1 MTSTTSTDAPVPP
14 SLTRITLTVF
24 LPFAGGY
31 FLSYFYRSVNAIIAP
46 QLVSEIELDAGDLG
60 LLTSAYF
67 FAFAAIQL
75 PLGVMLDRFGPRRVQ
90 AALLLCAAAG
100 AFIFAIG
107 ETRMILMLGRALIGL
122 GVAGGLMASFK
133 AITLWYP
140 QERWPL
146 ANGCFMAMGGLGAMA
161 ATAPMELALTITD
174 WRGIFVGLAIA
185 TIVVSVIIFTM
196 VPERNG
202 QTPPAALRD
211 QIKGVRKICTNS
223 AFWRLAPLAM
233 TTLAAN
239 MAIQT
244 LWAGPW
250 FRDVGGLDRDGVA
263 SGLFILAFTMTLG
276 FVCTGMTADFL
287 SRRGVSLKLITG
299 CGLTLFLIAQAL
311 VVFRADVTGIMIWVL
326 FGLTMN
332 VAVLIYPQLCAH
344 FPLSHTGRV
353 NTSVNLLV
361 FGGVFATQYGM
372 GEIIDLWPVGPN
384 GAYEPEAYSAAFGA
398 ILALQCLAFL
408 WFLIPIGKPPQN
420 DSAST

>member
-1 MTSTTSTDAPVPP
+1 MASISQAGVAP

-46 QLVSEIELDAGDLG
+46 QLVAEIGLDAGDLG

-90 AALLLCAAAG
+90 ASLLLCAAAG
-100 AFIFAIG
+100 AFAFSMG
-107 ETRMILMLGRALIGL
+107 ESRSALMLGRALIGL

-161 ATAPMELALTITD
+161 ATAPMEFALTITD
-174 WRGIFVGLAIA
+174 WRGVFASLAIA
-185 TIVVSVIIFTM
+185 TVIVSGIIYFT
-196 VPERNG
+196 VPERKG
-202 QTPPAALRD
+202 LAPPAALMD
-211 QIKGVRKICTNS
+211 QIKGVRLIYTNA

-239 MAIQT
+239 MSVQT

-250 FRDVGGLDRDGVA
+250 FRDVGGFDRDGVA
-263 SGLFILAFTMTLG
+263 ANLFILAFTMTLG
-276 FVCTGMTADFL
+276 FVCTGVTADFF
-287 SRRGVSLKLITG
+287 SRRGVSLKLITA
-299 CGLTLFLIAQAL
+299 CGLALFLIAQTMI
-311 VVFRADVTGIMIWVL
+311 VFGVDVTGIAIWVL
-326 FGLTMN
+326 MGLTMN
-332 VAVLIYPQLCAH
+332 VAILIYPQLCAH
-344 FPLSHTGRV
+344 FPISHTGRV
-353 NTSVNLLV
+353 NTAINLMV

-372 GEIIDLWPVGPN
+372 GEVIDLWPAGPD
-384 GAYEPEAYSAAFGA
+384 GGYHPDAYSAAFGV
-398 ILALQCLAFL
+398 ILALQLLAFI
-408 WFLIPIGKPPQN
+408 WFLVPLRR
-420 DSAST
+420 T

>member
-161 ATAPMELALTITD
+161 TITD